1 MATQTFTVDVHI
13 DSPKE
18 RVGRFISDFANYGK
32 IHPLIK
38 AIHSSP
44 PRPGARLTPADDRRW
59 YKVTD
64 RLPIGPIAVS
74 FTYDVAMAA
83 AGPLALLFEA
93 WQWPQIHLRN
103 RTAWRDAESGGTYLC
118 EEVTV
123 QAPRLLLS
131 FVARTA
137 EQAHRRAFAALK
149 ELLESEPPRNS

>member
-1 MATQTFTVDVHI
+1 MKTQTFTLEVHI

-32 IHPLIK
+32 IHPLIT
-38 AIHSSP
+38 AIRRRL
-44 PRPGARLTPADDRRW
+44 PRSGALVSPADERRW

-64 RLPIGPIAVS
+64 RLPLGPISFS
-74 FTYDVAMAA
+74 FTYDVATAA
-83 AGPLALLFEA
+83 ARSQSLLLEA

-103 RTAWRDAESGGTYLC
+103 HTAWRAAESGGTYLC

-123 QAPRLLLS
+123 TAPRLLVS

-137 EQAHRRAFAALK
+137 EKAHRRAFFAL
-149 ELLESEPPRNS
+149 RAQIGRAHV